1 MKCIVELFGDNRNGR
16 KMIAWGR
23 HVGCADAGHVF
34 DADRREVA
42 TRLVVDDA
50 NPSQKSYLLELVDN
64 PAGVRAIIPA

>member
-1 MKCIVELFGDNRNGR
+1 MADGQLDVAVMQTFVRMD
-16 KMIAWGR
+16 
-23 HVGCADAGHVF
+23 DAGRVF
-34 DADRREVA
+34 DADRRKVT